1 VAKADSVLIPVATWA
16 IFLAKCLAV
25 VAAAVGVANVAAR
38 NAEVILKPHSHSTS
52 PMPLMALQRRCI
64 SLLKQCARVV
74 KVLAHV
80 LAPHLKHVHNVAGVE
95 QSIRIRECFLFPH
108 RARAV
113 KEKGPLL
120 SIHVV
125 HAAGRAANIVHVK

>member
-25 VAAAVGVANVAAR
+25 VAGVVGVANVAAR
-38 NAEVILKPHSHSTS
+38 NEGAILKPHSHLTS
-52 PMPLMALQRRCI
+52 PMPHMALPPHCT

-80 LAPHLKHVHNVAGVE
+80 LAPLRNHVHNVAGVE
-95 QSIRIRECFLFPH
+95 QSIRIRECSLFPH
-108 RARAV
+108 RARVA
-113 KEKGPLL
+113 KEKEQPLNT
-120 SIHVV
+120 H
-125 HAAGRAANIVHVK
+125 AGRAVVLVVNIVHVK